1 MSEASTR
8 QQQDCPSSSMQMC
21 ARFIKVLSLSIKSL
35 YKGEVA
41 KQHDECTVHAS
52 MRKYNYETFH
62 FIFFSS
68 LRAAGVP

>member
-1 MSEASTR
+1 MK

-21 ARFIKVLSLSIKSL
+21 AWFIKVLSLSIKSL

-41 KQHDECTVHAS
+41 KQHDECTVRAS